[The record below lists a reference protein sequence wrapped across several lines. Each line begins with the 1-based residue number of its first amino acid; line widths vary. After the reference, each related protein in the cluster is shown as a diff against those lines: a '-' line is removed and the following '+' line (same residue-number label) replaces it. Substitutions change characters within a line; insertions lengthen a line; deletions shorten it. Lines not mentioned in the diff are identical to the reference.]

1 MDEPFEFSEIQTN
14 HILDMQL
21 GRLTRLGREQVEEKV
36 SALTELITE
45 LEKILSDEREVR
57 DLIIEELSSI
67 REEFA
72 DDRRTELA
80 LDPGEFVIE
89 DLIDDED
96 LVVTLSSGG
105 YVKQYPPMNL
115 NDGEGEV
122 GE

>member
-1 MDEPFEFSEIQTN
+1 
-14 HILDMQL
+14 MQL

-57 DLIIEELSSI
+57 DLVIEELSSI

-80 LDPGEFVIE
+80 LDPG
-89 DLIDDED
+89 
-96 LVVTLSSGG
+96 
-105 YVKQYPPMNL
+105 
-115 NDGEGEV
+115 
-122 GE
+122 